1 MGDTGDGHDSPWA
14 LGVLAGLDHQ
24 GGEEVA
30 EEEVAQ
36 VVGGHVQLQVV
47 LGHVL
52 LGEGDAGVE
61 YQDVKSVKES
71 VLDLVDVRT

>member
-1 MGDTGDGHDSPWA
+1 M
-14 LGVLAGLDHQ
+14 
-24 GGEEVA
+24 
-30 EEEVAQ
+30 
-36 VVGGHVQLQVV
+36 QLQVV

-71 VLDLVDVRT
+71 VLDLVDVRTLFSKEVPILFEEKKYLL